1 MKFFVILQ
9 ICLMFFTI
17 CATVFVTTKMDNPS
31 IGEYIG
37 IYSVSAIFF
46 VLTLIEANR
55 LSLKR
60 K

>member
-46 VLTLIEANR
+46 VLTLI
-55 LSLKR
+55 
-60 K
+60 